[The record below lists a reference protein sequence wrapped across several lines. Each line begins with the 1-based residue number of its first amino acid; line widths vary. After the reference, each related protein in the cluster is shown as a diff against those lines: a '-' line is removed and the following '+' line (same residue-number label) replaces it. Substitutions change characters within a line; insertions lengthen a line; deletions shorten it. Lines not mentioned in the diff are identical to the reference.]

1 MMVLEADSERGL
13 EVSEP
18 LVPTVLP
25 ISWEVEAQAEGLV
38 CQYRQT
44 SPYSAGSDLQQQ
56 ATARWEAAVE
66 APSLLSPSSQHLQ
79 LL

>member
-1 MMVLEADSERGL
+1 MVLEAGSGRDL

-18 LVPTVLP
+18 PGLTVLP

-38 CQYRQT
+38 FQYRRT
-44 SPYSAGSDLQQQ
+44 SQYFAGSGLQQQ
-56 ATARWEAAVE
+56 AKARWEAAVE
-66 APSLLSPSSQHLQ
+66 APSLPSPSSQHLQ